1 MSYFKNNLYLCRS
14 YVTIN
19 QLSMKQFFKMTL
31 ATVCGIAIF
40 LLITGF
46 FLVISLAGMLAS
58 DSASTKV
65 KENSVFVIKLN
76 GTISERAEDDSPL
89 NALMGMG
96 DMSDMG
102 LDDLIASIRKAKDN
116 DDIKGIYLEGG
127 ALSFDAPATAQQLRD
142 ALKDFKQSGKWIV
155 AYADQ
160 YYQATYYVASVA
172 DNIYLNDHGAIDF
185 KGLGGKGEYMK
196 GLYDKLGIKYQVAKV
211 GKYKSYVESNT
222 LTGMSN
228 YDREQREAYLN
239 GIWNYW
245 VKEIAEGRKAKVE
258 DLNQLANDSI
268 MAFAN
273 TKDYVTA
280 KLIDKILFPEEIK
293 AEIKNRLKL
302 GKDDEIPQLT
312 LSDMLNVK
320 SKKEKEG
327 DKIAIYYAYGSIV
340 DSETMNLLQG
350 GGHSIVGR
358 STAEDLRKLADDDDV
373 KAVVF
378 RVNSGGGSAVA
389 SEQIRHA
396 LKLLKAKKPLVVSMG
411 GMAASGGY
419 WISSPANYI
428 FAEPTTITG
437 SIGIFGLIPN
447 FSGLVTDKLG
457 VTFDGVTTHK
467 FTDYEQDL
475 ILGKNTDEVMKH
487 MQTFI
492 EQGYQDFL
500 NIVSEGRGMKPAQ
513 VDSIGQGRVWLAT
526 DALNIKLVDKLGS
539 LDDAVKKAA
548 ELAKLKDYYSE
559 AYPDKGSW
567 LDSFM
572 PKEDKGTYLD
582 SKLQEELKALL
593 GDLYEPLMEIRQTVK
608 DGSHIQAR
616 ILDDV
621 RVK

>member
-1 MSYFKNNLYLCRS
+1 
-14 YVTIN
+14 
-19 QLSMKQFFKMTL
+19 MKQFFKMTL
-31 ATVCGIAIF
+31 ATICGIAIF
-40 LLITGF
+40 LVITGLF
-46 FLVISLAGMLAS
+46 FVISLVGMIAS

-65 KENSVFVIKLN
+65 KDNSVFVIKLN
-76 GTISERAEDDSPL
+76 GTISERAEEGTPFD
-89 NALMGMG
+89 ALLGLG
-96 DMSDMG
+96 DMSAMG
-102 LDDLIASIRKAKDN
+102 LDELIASIRKAKDN

-127 ALSFDAPATAQQLRD
+127 VLSFDAPATAQQLRD
-142 ALKDFKQSGKWIV
+142 ALKDFKKSGKWIV

-160 YYQATYYVASVA
+160 YYQASYYVASVA

-185 KGLGGKGEYMK
+185 KGLGGKGEYYK
-196 GLYDKLGIKYQVAKV
+196 GLYDKLGIKYMVAKV
-211 GKYKSYVESNT
+211 GKYKSYVERNT
-222 LTGMSN
+222 LTGMSD
-228 YDREQREAYLN
+228 YDREQRSAYLN

-245 VKEIAEGRKAKVE
+245 LKEMAEGRKVKAE

-268 MAFAN
+268 MAFAD
-273 TKDYVTA
+273 TKDYVKA
-280 KLIDKILFPEEIK
+280 KLVDKILFPEEIK
-293 AEIKNRLKL
+293 AEIKKRLKIDEN
-302 GKDDEIPQLT
+302 DDINQLS

-320 SKKEKEG
+320 SKEKKDGE
-327 DKIAIYYAYGSIV
+327 KIAVYYAYGSIV
-340 DSETMNLLQG
+340 DSETMNLLDG
-350 GGHSIVGR
+350 GGHCIVGK

-396 LKLLKAKKPLVVSMG
+396 IKLLKEKKPVVVSMG

-457 VTFDGVTTHK
+457 VTFDGVTTNK
-467 FTDYEQDL
+467 FTDYENDL
-475 ILGKNTDEVMKH
+475 ILGKDPNEIMQH
-487 MQTFI
+487 MQTYI
-492 EQGYQDFL
+492 NQGYQNFL
-500 NIVSEGRGMKPAQ
+500 DIVSEGRGIKPAM

-548 ELAKLKDYYSE
+548 ELAKLDEYHTT
-559 AYPDKGSW
+559 AYPNKGSW
-567 LDSFM
+567 MDQFI

-582 SKLQEELKALL
+582 SKLQAEIKALL
-593 GDLYEPLMEIRQTVK
+593 GDLYEPLMQIRNDIK
-608 DGSHIQAR
+608 NNSRIQAR
-616 ILDDV
+616 MLDDV

>member
-1 MSYFKNNLYLCRS
+1 
-14 YVTIN
+14 
-19 QLSMKQFFKMTL
+19 MKQFFKMTL
-31 ATVCGIAIF
+31 ATICGIAIF
-40 LLITGF
+40 LVITGLF
-46 FLVISLAGMLAS
+46 FVISLVGMIAS

-65 KENSVFVIKLN
+65 KDNSVFVIKLN
-76 GTISERAEDDSPL
+76 GTISERAEEGTPFD
-89 NALMGMG
+89 ALLGLG
-96 DMSDMG
+96 DMSAMG
-102 LDDLIASIRKAKDN
+102 LDELTASIRKAKDN

-127 ALSFDAPATAQQLRD
+127 VLSFDAPATAQQLRD
-142 ALKDFKQSGKWIV
+142 ALKDFKKSGKWIV

-160 YYQATYYVASVA
+160 YYQASYYVASVA

-185 KGLGGKGEYMK
+185 KGLGGKGEYYK
-196 GLYDKLGIKYQVAKV
+196 GLYDKLGIKYMVAKV
-211 GKYKSYVESNT
+211 GKYKSYVERNT
-222 LTGMSN
+222 LTGMSD
-228 YDREQREAYLN
+228 YDREQRSAYLN

-245 VKEIAEGRKAKVE
+245 LKEMAEGRKVKAE

-268 MAFAN
+268 MAFAD
-273 TKDYVTA
+273 TKDYVKA
-280 KLIDKILFPEEIK
+280 KLVDKILFPEEIK
-293 AEIKNRLKL
+293 AEIKKRLKIDE
-302 GKDDEIPQLT
+302 DDDINQLS

-320 SKKEKEG
+320 SKEKKDGE
-327 DKIAIYYAYGSIV
+327 KIAVYYAYGSIV
-340 DSETMNLLQG
+340 DSESMNLLDG
-350 GGHSIVGR
+350 GGHCIVGK

-396 LKLLKAKKPLVVSMG
+396 IKLLKEKKPVVVSMG

-457 VTFDGVTTHK
+457 VTFDGVTTNK
-467 FTDYEQDL
+467 FTDYETDL
-475 ILGKNTDEVMKH
+475 ILGKDPNEIMQH
-487 MQTFI
+487 MQTYI
-492 EQGYQDFL
+492 NQGYQNFL
-500 NIVSEGRGMKPAQ
+500 DIVSEGRGIKPAM

-548 ELAKLKDYYSE
+548 ELAKLDEYHTT
-559 AYPDKGSW
+559 AYPNKGSW
-567 LDSFM
+567 MDQFI

-582 SKLQEELKALL
+582 SKLQAEIKALL
-593 GDLYEPLMEIRQTVK
+593 GDLYEPLMQIRNDIK
-608 DGSHIQAR
+608 NNSRIQAR
-616 ILDDV
+616 MLDDV